1 MTNRHKTQSLALL
14 KGGRKMGCRC
24 SLYRETQSR
33 EQCVVTSKAIR
44 KGTEKAD
51 SIR

>member
-24 SLYRETQSR
+24 SLYRET
-33 EQCVVTSKAIR
+33 EQEQRVVTSKAIQ
-44 KGTEKAD
+44 KVTVKAN